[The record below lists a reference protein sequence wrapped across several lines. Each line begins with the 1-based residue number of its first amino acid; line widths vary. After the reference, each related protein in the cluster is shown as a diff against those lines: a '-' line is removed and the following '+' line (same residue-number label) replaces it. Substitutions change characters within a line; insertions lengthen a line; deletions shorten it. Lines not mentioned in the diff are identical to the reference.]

1 MVEQLQAISVPTQHS
16 VKKVT
21 PQKVEQNTTN
31 SLEVTKNSTYIIQD
45 LQEKI
50 NAKATLIFS
59 WQNLANIITNQLL
72 SGKLSESDARSSKY
86 MVNDLETQIQNAKKE
101 IEELNAKLET
111 EKNKASQDNTTKDE
125 SYKTQV
131 LAQNALALK
140 STTEQQK

>member
-1 MVEQLQAISVPTQHS
+1 MVERLQTISVPTQHS
-16 VKKVT
+16 VTKVS
-21 PQKVEQNTTN
+21 PQKIEQNTTN
-31 SLEVTKNSTYIIQD
+31 NLEVTKNSTNIIQD

-125 SYKTQV
+125 SQKAQV
-131 LAQNALALK
+131 LAQNALTLK